1 MFFLWQQ
8 APEIAEVVEA
18 AENGGGHESGV
29 PHLINIVAVL
39 LKNYAPDEWSG
50 WVNVIYSVIIMAL
63 VVLFFWTVARNLD
76 KNPGRRQ
83 NFVEMLFGWL
93 EGFVTDLLGSR
104 GRKYIPLV
112 GSLFIYILFMNL
124 FGLVPYIGH
133 SPSANLNITLSLA
146 LFVFLTVQ
154 LHGIRE
160 LGIVGYLAHFA
171 DLPTHR
177 RPNVIEICLSPLML
191 VLHLI
196 GELAKPMSL
205 SLRLF
210 GNITGE
216 DTLIAIF
223 VVLLISTT
231 YAWFLPLHFFM
242 YPIVLLG
249 SFIQALVFA
258 LLTTVYLM
266 QMSIHEEH

>member
-8 APEIAEVVEA
+8 GAEIAEVAEA
-18 AENGGGHESGV
+18 AEQGADHGSGA
-29 PHLINIVAVL
+29 PHLINVVAVL
-39 LKNYAPDEWSG
+39 LQKYAPDWSG
-50 WVNVIYSVIIMAL
+50 WVNVIYSGIIMAF
-63 VVLFFWTVARNLD
+63 VVLFFWTTARNLD

-146 LFVFLTVQ
+146 LFVFITVQ
-154 LHGIRE
+154 LHGMRD

-231 YAWFLPLHFFM
+231 YTWFLPLHFFM

-266 QMSIHEEH
+266 QMSPHEEH

>member
-1 MFFLWQQ
+1 MFLLWQTPLD
-8 APEIAEVVEA
+8 AAEA
-18 AENGGGHESGV
+18 AEGATEVAEHGADHGA
-29 PHLINIVAVL
+29 PHLLNVVAWLAEKFNLPVL
-39 LKNYAPDEWSG
+39 ED
-50 WVNVIYSVIIMAL
+50 WVNVVYSYAIMLIIFL
-63 VVLFFWTVARNLD
+63 IFWLTSRNL
-76 KNPGRRQ
+76 KKEPGRMQ

-93 EGFVTDLLGSR
+93 EGFVTELLGVR
-104 GRKYIPLV
+104 ARKYVALV

-124 FGLVPYIGH
+124 FGLVPWLGH
-133 SPSANLNITLSLA
+133 SPSSNLNITLSLA
-146 LFVFLTVQ
+146 LVVFITVQ
-154 LHGIRE
+154 FHGIRE

-177 RPNVIEICLSPLML
+177 KPNIIEISLSPLML

-223 VVLLISTT
+223 VILL
-231 YAWFLPLHFFM
+231 AHWFIPLQTFM
-242 YPIVLLG
+242 YPIAILG
-249 SFIQALVFA
+249 SFIQALVFT

-266 QMSIHEEH
+266 QMSPHEEH